1 MSAALA
7 PRLFLGA
14 LLVSVVALLWWILG
28 DKTWDEPVP
37 VKVDRSLFEVPKQIA
52 LTTSEPD
59 QEVVERPL
67 FERSRRPPAVA
78 KAAEQEPDP
87 IDKLTIH
94 GIFGSTNNGGVI
106 VTIDGA
112 VRRVRIGGKLGPW
125 TLRSIEGLHLNLV
138 DDAGTQRKLRMR
150 HLPQVESAPPAA
162 ATTKPSAA
170 ADAPPTA
177 PATLWSE
184 SKGESEPPAQP
195 STASPPNPKA
205 ETNPIAENNVRPA
218 TTDQSG
224 QLVTA
229 DESGKK
235 RTRFRY

>member
-14 LLVSVVALLWWILG
+14 LLVSAVALLWWIVG

-37 VKVDRSLFEVPKQIA
+37 VKVDRSLFEVPRQIA
-52 LTTSEPD
+52 LATPEPD
-59 QEVVERPL
+59 PEVVERPL
-67 FERSRRPPAVA
+67 FERSRRPPAAA
-78 KAAEQEPDP
+78 KAVEQEPDP

-94 GIFGSTNNGGVI
+94 GIFGSTNNGFVI
-106 VTIDGA
+106 VAIDGA
-112 VRRVRIGGKLGPW
+112 ARRVRIGGKLGPW
-125 TLRSIEGLHLNLV
+125 TLRSIEGLDLNLV
-138 DDAGTQRKLRMR
+138 DDAGTQRTLRMR
-150 HLPQVESAPPAA
+150 HLPQVEIAPAA
-162 ATTKPSAA
+162 STTKPSAA

-177 PATLWSE
+177 PATSWSE
-184 SKGESEPPAQP
+184 SKGESQLPAQP
-195 STASPPNPKA
+195 STASPPNPKS
-205 ETNPIAENNVRPA
+205 ETNPTAKNNVRPA

-235 RTRFRY
+235 QTRFRY